1 MDWAA
6 GSLWASVA
14 ETVWNVT
21 WTCFHPFIVTHAV
34 SSFILSHFHV
44 RVSFLNMH
52 EASVS
57 LSTLPPLPVLTL
69 SCPCSPPGWVW
80 PQRWREAGEV
90 CVGGER
96 WGMAPA
102 CDCISKQSSP
112 SALST
117 LCARTLC
124 LTYNNLPS
132 PLPRTHPSRVGEPP
146 ENTHTHTPTHK
157 RSEIPTI
164 ERLPQTGFAL
174 PFRSLRLMVNIKLG
188 KKSGKFSLV
197 YCFSI
202 GVAVY
207 ARMYTIED
215 FSCHFFMRNQLLSQ
229 QMGCTKVVSQ
239 VVFSF

>member
-6 GSLWASVA
+6 GSLWPRLCEMWPGHV
-14 ETVWNVT
+14 
-21 WTCFHPFIVTHAV
+21 FTHLLLHTLFQV
-34 SSFILSHFHV
+34 SFCLFHFHV

-52 EASVS
+52 KASVS
-57 LSTLPPLPVLTL
+57 LSALPPLPVLTL

-80 PQRWREAGEV
+80 PQRWREVGEV

-132 PLPRTHPSRVGEPP
+132 PLPRTHPSRVGEQPDTL
-146 ENTHTHTPTHK
+146 THTHTPRTSVQ
-157 RSEIPTI
+157 RY
-164 ERLPQTGFAL
+164 PQ
-174 PFRSLRLMVNIKLG
+174 
-188 KKSGKFSLV
+188 
-197 YCFSI
+197 
-202 GVAVY
+202 
-207 ARMYTIED
+207 
-215 FSCHFFMRNQLLSQ
+215 
-229 QMGCTKVVSQ
+229 
-239 VVFSF
+239 